1 MLPSRTVRSLI
12 GISTT
17 CFLNAS
23 LQRAERMGRMSEQD
37 PILKRLEEI
46 DAEMRELIGEIE
58 FEPLADFFNQ
68 TLFPDNQPPASGG
81 KDGGE

>member
-1 MLPSRTVRSLI
+1 
-12 GISTT
+12 
-17 CFLNAS
+17 
-23 LQRAERMGRMSEQD
+23 MGRMSEQD